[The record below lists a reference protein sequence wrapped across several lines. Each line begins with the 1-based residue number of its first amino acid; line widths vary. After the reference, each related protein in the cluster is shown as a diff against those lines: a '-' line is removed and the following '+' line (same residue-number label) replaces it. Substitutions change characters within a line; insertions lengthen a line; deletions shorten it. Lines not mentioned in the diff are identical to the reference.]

1 MATGAHTAISAY
13 DNTGTQ
19 SLASTNKITGDS
31 MSVFWNK
38 NDSTKQII
46 HGVQTKQIPS
56 SIATR
61 DTSWGGTQIFEVSE
75 NVDALGN
82 IQLSL
87 TIELDT
93 PPELNNGTPETITT
107 LLRRPSTKESITLWD
122 LTEPIM
128 YRIRGTAKG
137 SKTPKGVQIGY
148 PNGWREDT
156 SAPNYPSP
164 LNNIHPFMQ
173 PQDLPT
179 YPDWDYKPRDFLQL
193 TYLEINR
200 TSRPNLNDFLE
211 GTTYFGGNTKEYLF
225 NPDMRISKHAKLE
238 LFSDREEYSLGDP
251 RPMSILMNGYYS
263 RTLKESP
270 NYIGFDN
277 LISDSLVPSV
287 YQATYRPHDL
297 SYIPKYLSHNNSR
310 KLRRT
315 GNEHFDVNS
324 DGTYSLYS
332 SPGILADDFFTS
344 YLTLD
349 DIVNLVDYYNDS
361 SPPCNLTALAT
372 DSSGTYSC
380 GDRIEWLKNNNG
392 MTDSAAR
399 QQVAQEFPN
408 ICGPC
413 SSEIRPINKITT
425 PSDNRSNISS
435 EYIGLPGT
443 ETSQLF
449 GSQDGKSPL
458 GWPNLVRN
466 HTFDKGE
473 YLFSSNNE
481 FISNSSENPVH
492 GSYSYSLEKIDPIP
506 DVKDVS
512 PSHQNYDYYGYA
524 TVISKD
530 GKTLAV
536 GQGRMYGCEQ
546 TSTNQ
551 TLSDN
556 LMNNA
561 ATKTAQSNPPDQYWP
576 YGQEDLTHNQDWD
589 AALGAGAI
597 LFPLNPKRAGKVRVY
612 KKKGD
617 EWVLS
622 KTFGAT
628 ESNLAAYPYGAK
640 SIKRPGAQDYIYVD
654 PINPH
659 YISSTSDFPVLKQKT
674 PWAPGCKHHISL
686 NGDGSRIV
694 IGEAGG
700 PNNFVSTYDYNG
712 TDWILVDTKTS
723 GAAAL
728 GGVSDMSTNIEQYY
742 HRGVYTG
749 NYDYTFNH
757 TNYGIHPLPDSV
769 WGSGFGNNVE
779 LSYDGNILAVTS
791 YKSVPSVFKWN
802 SVTKSWDQMGSGIT
816 HIADSLSMTNDG
828 KTLVTSN
835 FTSNYAHVWEYDSNS
850 DTWGSTDFI
859 PLRHFLP
866 DTEINYPRGTSGAN
880 NALDDNWTGAAALVA
895 EIAQGPGGGGDT
907 INSSPVR
914 ISGDGSRIAVGSPR
928 AFGDDSQLEPAL
940 LKIYTKLSQINSG
953 MSYTSPGPGHPN
965 WVQLNDSTGN
975 PQQLLME
982 PGEFSIS
989 YNGMRIAVGEPISN
1003 TILTPHLPEFPSQ
1016 LMLLGLQQEQISK
1029 EYPWTSSSNIS
1040 ESKRPKL
1047 EAGKIKIYDNVGSD
1061 WIESLGEING
1071 ETGEINEGDSHSH
1084 TSSQNFHN
1092 MFLATGGG
1100 RQGETVTVVPPENN
1114 AVSFNTPAQLSGS
1127 LPAGTS
1133 MTIAATCK
1141 FNTFGTGDWP
1151 NTLAQGP
1158 IVTLGSSGPY
1168 GRFSIIPL
1176 DFDTLTSNREWDLI
1190 GVTFHAAPQILI
1202 SGSTWA
1208 ATTVTGGYIYPPVPG
1223 MNEQYYPPSTKVAT
1237 QLGSFLAHRGDTNFY
1252 VVSKVG
1258 SIISFYVNGNLIGT
1272 HDYTPEETGYG
1283 AETYGTQSHIGW
1295 DGVSEYIN
1303 GEVTNIGVWDG
1314 GLTADEVKTIYN
1326 GDAKFP
1332 ILINGANAN
1341 LVYSEYESV
1350 ITQDIAYKI
1359 ALYNSIRYDGELTTS
1374 WEKPWHQYGGIDFLT
1389 NYFSVYGGY
1398 DYEPRDYVYSG
1409 NNVRNAEDYRGSKG
1423 EGLGW
1428 SISISGDGNTI
1439 ISGAPY
1445 MSTIGTTVA
1454 NPRRSYRD
1462 VGRAYVFTIGII
1474 DKTIHTLGKRNPGS
1488 LRMTYQDGFKLVNEA
1503 QKKLNHDITDFVNL
1517 PSPSLDVKNIM
1528 PWMRQWDTVPDQ
1540 AVNPPNLED
1549 YTNPHWAKSDLKP
1562 IGKTSLA
1569 NIIKKVYL
1577 QVGTQIWQT
1586 LESSDIAA
1594 INATELSESAYNRLQ
1609 KQCLGL
1615 VRSDG
1620 QRETFGDSRWVPG
1633 KKYQAVIPIP
1643 LFFSNQ
1649 NPKLQNYT
1657 SHDQNCYL
1665 KCLAKEQEVKIIV
1678 EYAKV
1683 TDIFNTTDVYAYQG
1697 YQAPIYTLTS
1707 SDEIGNYISNVPVLW
1722 NPKIKLTCNLYGQ
1735 YISMAD
1741 EEKIFLKNKP
1751 ERIYKKIKT
1760 SQNISFTQF
1769 PEILYRNTYV
1779 DVKIDAFTIY
1789 SSHLIISFDFP
1800 GITNPNKIPK
1810 LSEAELILNG
1820 TTHSGKVP
1828 ASRLLSSAK
1837 TLGLYSNEFI
1847 LDKENVGETYY
1858 VFPLASKAFG
1868 GSSIPLDRFD
1878 DVIIRFFFD
1887 VNGGIKDDGLVLPEK
1902 SKVTITCRGETNMFY
1917 NKGIS
1922 AITLF

>member
-19 SLASTNKITGDS
+19 SLSSTNKIANDS

-38 NDSTKQII
+38 NDTTKQII

-61 DTSWGGTQIFEVSE
+61 DTSWGGTQIFEVPRDL
-75 NVDALGN
+75 DALGN
-82 IQLSL
+82 LHISV
-87 TIELDT
+87 IVELDT
-93 PPELNNGTPETITT
+93 PPELNLGPPETITT
-107 LLRRPSTKESITLWD
+107 LLRRPSSRESITLWD

-128 YRIRGTAKG
+128 YRIRGIEKG
-137 SKTPKGVQIGY
+137 SKTPEGVQIGY

-156 SAPNYPSP
+156 SSLNYPSP

-173 PQDLPT
+173 PQDLPK
-179 YPDWDYKPRDFLQL
+179 YPEWDYKPRDFLQL
-193 TYLEINR
+193 TNLPIDR

-225 NPDMRISKHAKLE
+225 NPDMRISKHAKLD

-251 RPMSILMNGYYS
+251 RPMGILMNGYYS

-270 NYIGFDN
+270 NYIGCDN

-287 YQATYRPHDL
+287 FQATYRPHDL

-310 KLRRT
+310 KLRKT
-315 GNEHFDVNS
+315 GNEHFNVNS

-332 SPGILADDFFTS
+332 SPGVLADDFFTS

-349 DIVNLVDYYNDS
+349 DIIKLVDYYNDT

-372 DSSGTYSC
+372 DSSGTFSC
-380 GDRIEWLKNNNG
+380 GERIAWLKTNNG
-392 MTDSAAR
+392 MTESAAR
-399 QQVAQEFPN
+399 QQVSQEFPN

-413 SSEIRPINKITT
+413 STEIRPINKITT
-425 PSDNRSNISS
+425 PSDTRSNISS
-435 EYIGLPGT
+435 EYTGLPGT

-458 GWPNLVRN
+458 GWPNNVSN

-473 YLFSSNNE
+473 YLFSKDGQ
-481 FISNSSENPVH
+481 FISTSTETPPH
-492 GSYSYSLEKIDPIP
+492 GSYSYSLERIDPIP
-506 DVKDVS
+506 DVKDIS

-530 GKTLAV
+530 GKTLVV

-546 TSTNQ
+546 NSFHQ
-551 TLSDN
+551 ALADS
-556 LMNNA
+556 LMTTA
-561 ATKTAQSNPPDQYWP
+561 STKTTQSNPPDQYWP
-576 YGQEDLTHNQDWD
+576 YGQEDAAHSQAWND
-589 AALGAGAI
+589 ALNNGVI

-617 EWVLS
+617 EWILS

-628 ESNLAAYPYGAK
+628 DANLAAYPYGAK
-640 SIKRPGAQDYIYVD
+640 SIKRPGAQEYIYVD
-654 PINPH
+654 SINPH
-659 YISSTSDFPVLKQKT
+659 YISPQSEFPVLKQKT

-700 PNNFVSTYDYNG
+700 PNNFVSTYDYDGN
-712 TDWILVDTKTS
+712 DWLLVDTTSS
-723 GAAAL
+723 GASAL
-728 GGVSDMSTNIEQYY
+728 GGVADTSTNIEQYY
-742 HRGVYTG
+742 HKGVYTG

-757 TNYGIHPLPDSV
+757 EKFGIHPLPDSV

-779 LSYDGNILAVTS
+779 LSYDGNVLAVTS
-791 YKSVPSVFKWN
+791 YKSIPSVFKWN
-802 SVTKSWDQMGSGIT
+802 STTKIWEQFGAGIT
-816 HIADSLSMTNDG
+816 SIADSLSMTNDG
-828 KTLVTSN
+828 RTLVTSN
-835 FTSNYAHVWEYDSNS
+835 FTSNYAHVWEYDLNS
-850 DTWGSTDFI
+850 DTWNSTDFL

-866 DTEINYPRGTSGAN
+866 DTEINFPRGTSGAN
-880 NALDDNWTGAAALVA
+880 NALDDNWPGAAVLVT
-895 EIAQGPGGGGDT
+895 EIAEGPGGGGDT

-914 ISGDGSRIAVGSPR
+914 ISGDGSRIAIGSPR

-940 LKIYTKLSQINSG
+940 LKIYTRLTQFNSG

-965 WVQLNDSTGN
+965 WVQFNDSNGG

-989 YNGMRIAVGEPISN
+989 DNGMRIAVGEPISN
-1003 TILTPHLPEFPSQ
+1003 TNLTPHLPEFPSQ

-1029 EYPWTSSSNIS
+1029 EYPWTSSSS
-1040 ESKRPKL
+1040 LSADKRPKL
-1047 EAGKIKIYDNVGSD
+1047 ETGKIKVYDNIGNN
-1061 WIESLGEING
+1061 WIEALGEIKG
-1071 ETGEINEGDSHSH
+1071 ESGEINEGDSHSH
-1084 TSSQNFHN
+1084 ISSQNFHN

-1141 FNTFGTGDWP
+1141 FNNFGTGNWP
-1151 NTLAQGP
+1151 TTLAQGP

-1176 DFDTLTSNREWDLI
+1176 DFDTTASNREWDLI

-1223 MNEQYYPPSTKVAT
+1223 MNEQYYPPTTKVAT

-1258 SIISFYVNGNLIGT
+1258 SIISFYVNGNLIGS

-1303 GEVTNIGVWDG
+1303 GEVTNVGVWVG
-1314 GLTADEVKTIYN
+1314 GLTSTEVMTIYN
-1326 GDAKFP
+1326 GNAKFP
-1332 ILINGANAN
+1332 ILTNGVNAT

-1359 ALYNSIRYDGELTTS
+1359 ALYNSIRYDGELTTE
-1374 WEKPWHQYGGIDFLT
+1374 WKKAWNQYGGIDFLT

-1409 NNVRNAEDYRGSKG
+1409 NNIQSNESYRGSKG
-1423 EGLGW
+1423 ESLGW
-1428 SISISGDGNTI
+1428 SISLSGDGNTI

-1445 MSTIGTTVA
+1445 MSTIGTTIA

-1462 VGRAYVFTIGII
+1462 VGRAYVFGIEKI
-1474 DKTIHTLGKRNPGS
+1474 DKSVYTLGKRNAGS
-1488 LRMTYQDGFKLVNEA
+1488 LRMTYQEGFKLVNES
-1503 QKKLNHDITDFVNL
+1503 QRKLHHDITDFVNL
-1517 PSPSLDVKNIM
+1517 PKSSLDAGNIM
-1528 PWMRQWDTVPDQ
+1528 TWTRQWDTVPDQ
-1540 AVNPPNLED
+1540 AVNPPKLED
-1549 YTNPHWAKSDLKP
+1549 YTNPYWAKSELKS
-1562 IGKTSLA
+1562 ITKTPLA
-1569 NIIKKVYL
+1569 NIIKKVHL
-1577 QVGTQIWQT
+1577 QVGSQIWQT
-1586 LESSDIAA
+1586 LENSDISA
-1594 INATELSESAYNRLQ
+1594 INATELSESAYIRLQ
-1609 KQCLGL
+1609 KQCSGL
-1615 VRSDG
+1615 IRSDG
-1620 QRETFGDSRWVPG
+1620 QRETFGDSRWIPG

-1643 LFFSNQ
+1643 LLCSNQ
-1649 NPKLQNYT
+1649 NSKLQNYT

-1665 KCLAKEQEVKIIV
+1665 KCLAKEQEIKIII
-1678 EYAKV
+1678 EYAGV
-1683 TDIFNTTDVYAYQG
+1683 NDIFDTTDVYAYQG

-1722 NPKIKLTCNLYGQ
+1722 NPKIKLTGNLYGQ

-1751 ERIYKKIKT
+1751 ERIYKKIKN
-1760 SQNISFTQF
+1760 SQNITFTNF
-1769 PEILYRNTYV
+1769 PRVLYRNTYV
-1779 DVKIDAFTIY
+1779 DVKIDTFTVY

-1800 GITNPNKIPK
+1800 GITNPNKIPI
-1810 LSEAELILNG
+1810 LSEAEVTLNG
-1820 TTHSGKVP
+1820 TTHSGRVK
-1828 ASRLLSSAK
+1828 ASSLLSSAK
-1837 TLGLYSNEFI
+1837 VLGLYSNEFI
-1847 LDKENVGETYY
+1847 LDKENLGQTYY

-1868 GSSIPLDRFD
+1868 GSSIPLNRFD
-1878 DVIIRFFFD
+1878 DVNIKFFFTA
-1887 VNGGIKDDGLVLPEK
+1887 NGGIQGDGLVLPEN
-1902 SKVTITCRGETNMFY
+1902 SKVSITCRGETNMFY
-1917 NKGIS
+1917 NNGIS

>member
-19 SLASTNKITGDS
+19 SLASTNKITSDS

-38 NDSTKQII
+38 NDTTKQII

-61 DTSWGGTQIFEVSE
+61 DTSWGGTQIFEVPRDL
-75 NVDALGN
+75 DALGN
-82 IQLSL
+82 IHLSVI
-87 TIELDT
+87 IELDT
-93 PPELNNGTPETITT
+93 PPELNHGPPETITT

-128 YRIRGTAKG
+128 YRIRGIAKE

-148 PNGWREDT
+148 PNGWREDID
-156 SAPNYPSP
+156 SPNYPSS

-173 PQDLPT
+173 PQDLPK
-179 YPDWDYKPRDFLQL
+179 YPEWDYKPRDFLQL

-225 NPDMRISKHAKLE
+225 NPDMRISKHAKLD

-251 RPMSILMNGYYS
+251 RPMGILMNGYYS

-270 NYIGFDN
+270 GYIGFDN

-310 KLRRT
+310 KLRKT

-332 SPGILADDFFTS
+332 SPGVLADDFFIS
-344 YLTLD
+344 YLTVD
-349 DIVNLVDYYNDS
+349 DIVKLVDYYNDS
-361 SPPCNLTALAT
+361 SPPCNLTASAT
-372 DSSGTYSC
+372 DSSGTFSC
-380 GDRIEWLKNNNG
+380 GDRIEWLKANMG

-399 QQVAQEFPN
+399 QQVAQEFPD

-425 PSDNRSNISS
+425 PPDNRSNISS
-435 EYIGLPGT
+435 EYTGLPGT

-473 YLFSSNNE
+473 YLFNSDGQ
-481 FISNSSENPVH
+481 FISNNTENPSH
-492 GSYSYSLEKIDPIP
+492 GSFSYSLEKIDPIP

-530 GKTLAV
+530 GKTIAV

-546 TSTNQ
+546 TPTNQ
-551 TLSDN
+551 TIANN
-556 LMNNA
+556 LMSAA

-576 YGQEDLTHNQDWD
+576 YGQEDAPYNNEWD
-589 AALGAGAI
+589 TALNSGVI
-597 LFPLNPKRAGKVRVY
+597 LFPLNAKRAGKVRVY

-622 KTFGAT
+622 KTFGAS

-640 SIKRPGAQDYIYVD
+640 NIKRPGAQEYIYVD

-659 YISSTSDFPVLKQKT
+659 YISSTSEFPVLKQKT

-686 NGDGSRIV
+686 SGDGSRIV

-712 TDWILVDTKTS
+712 DDWVLVDTKIS

-728 GGVSDMSTNIEQYY
+728 GGVSDASTNIEQYY

-749 NYDYTFNH
+749 NYDYTFNY
-757 TNYGIHPLPDSV
+757 NNFGIHPLPDSV

-791 YKSVPSVFKWN
+791 YKSIPSVFKWN
-802 SVTKSWDQMGSGIT
+802 PDTKFWDQMGSGIT
-816 HIADSLSMTNDG
+816 SIADSLSMSNDG

-835 FTSNYAHVWEYDSNS
+835 FTSNYAHVWEYDLSS
-850 DTWGSTDFI
+850 DTWSSSDFI

-866 DTEINYPRGTSGAN
+866 DTEINFPRGTSGAN
-880 NALDDNWTGAAALVA
+880 NALEDNWTGAAALVA

-914 ISGDGSRIAVGSPR
+914 ISGDGSRIGIGSPR

-940 LKIYTKLSQINSG
+940 LKIYTKLSRINSG
-953 MSYTSPGPGHPN
+953 TPYTPPGPGHPN

-989 YNGMRIAVGEPISN
+989 DNGMRIVVGEPISN

-1016 LMLLGLQQEQISK
+1016 LMLLGLQQERISK

-1061 WIESLGEING
+1061 WIEPLAEING
-1071 ETGEINEGDSHSH
+1071 ESGEINEGDSHSH

-1100 RQGETVTVVPPENN
+1100 RQGETVTVVPPQNN
-1114 AVSFNTPAQLSGS
+1114 AVSFSTPAQLSGS
-1127 LPAGTS
+1127 LNPGTS

-1176 DFDTLTSNREWDLI
+1176 DFDTSASNREWDLI

-1202 SGSTWA
+1202 AGSTWA

-1223 MNEQYYPPSTKVAT
+1223 MNEQYYPPTTKVAT

-1252 VVSKVG
+1252 VVSKIGFV
-1258 SIISFYVNGNLIGT
+1258 ISFYVNGNLIGS
-1272 HDYTPEETGYG
+1272 HDYQDEETGYG

-1332 ILINGANAN
+1332 ILTNGLNAT

-1359 ALYNSIRYDGELTTS
+1359 ALYNSIRYDGELSTK

-1409 NNVRNAEDYRGSKG
+1409 NNARSSEEYRGSKG
-1423 EGLGW
+1423 ESLGW
-1428 SISISGDGNTI
+1428 SISLSGDGNTI

-1462 VGRAYVFTIGII
+1462 VGRAYVFGIERI

-1488 LRMTYQDGFKLVNEA
+1488 LRMTYEDGFKIVNES
-1503 QKKLNHDITDFVNL
+1503 QIKLNHDITDFVNL
-1517 PSPSLDVKNIM
+1517 PSASLNSGNIM
-1528 PWMRQWDTVPDQ
+1528 SWKRQWDTVPDQ

-1549 YTNPHWAKSDLKP
+1549 YTDPYWAKSELKS
-1562 IGKTSLA
+1562 IVKTPLA
-1569 NIIKKVYL
+1569 NIIKRVYL
-1577 QVGTQIWQT
+1577 QVGSQIWQT
-1586 LESSDIAA
+1586 LENSDIEA
-1594 INATELSESAYNRLQ
+1594 INATELSESAYRRLQ
-1609 KQCLGL
+1609 QQCSGL

-1620 QRETFGDSRWVPG
+1620 QRETIGDPRWVPG
-1633 KKYQAVIPIP
+1633 KKYQAIIPIP
-1643 LFFSNQ
+1643 LLCSNQ
-1649 NPKLQNYT
+1649 NSKLQNYN

-1665 KCLAKEQEVKIIV
+1665 KCLAKEQEVKIII
-1678 EYAKV
+1678 EYSNL
-1683 TDIFNTTDVYAYQG
+1683 TDIFNTNDVYAYQG
-1697 YQAPIYTLTS
+1697 YRAPIYTLTS
-1707 SDEIGNYISNVPVLW
+1707 SDQIGNYISNVPVSW
-1722 NPKIKLTCNLYGQ
+1722 NPNIKLICNLYGQ
-1735 YISMAD
+1735 YISIAE
-1741 EEKIFLKNKP
+1741 EEKTFLKNKP
-1751 ERIYKKIKT
+1751 ERIYKKIKNC
-1760 SQNISFTQF
+1760 QNITFTDF
-1769 PEILYRNTYV
+1769 PEILYKDTYV
-1779 DVKIDAFTIY
+1779 DVRIDTFTVY
-1789 SSHLIISFDFP
+1789 SSHLIIYFDFP
-1800 GITNPNKIPK
+1800 GITNPNKIPR
-1810 LSEAELILNG
+1810 LSEAEVTLNG

-1828 ASRLLSSAK
+1828 VSSLLTSAK
-1837 TLGLYSNEFI
+1837 TLGLYSNDFI
-1847 LDKENVGETYY
+1847 FDKENFGKTYY
-1858 VFPLASKAFG
+1858 IFPLASKAFG
-1868 GSSIPLDRFD
+1868 GSSIALNRFD
-1878 DVIIRFFFD
+1878 DVIIRFFFTVD
-1887 VNGGIKDDGLVLPEK
+1887 GGIKNEGLVLPGN
-1902 SKVTITCRGETNMFY
+1902 SKVSITCRGETNMFY